1 MRALQDVDEFLNWV
15 HPGRE
20 LKMLRAEARHDKV
33 LLSDQL
39 WRCLCLKPLH
49 GMALSRP
56 EGITEKVATNM
67 VAVDEAL
74 PKSFASYDY
83 LIHHA

>member
-1 MRALQDVDEFLNWV
+1 
-15 HPGRE
+15 
-20 LKMLRAEARHDKV
+20 MLRAEARHDKV

-67 VAVDEAL
+67 VAVDERFPRAL
-74 PKSFASYDY
+74 LLRLSDPPRLESESPSSRQRKN
-83 LIHHA
+83 LK